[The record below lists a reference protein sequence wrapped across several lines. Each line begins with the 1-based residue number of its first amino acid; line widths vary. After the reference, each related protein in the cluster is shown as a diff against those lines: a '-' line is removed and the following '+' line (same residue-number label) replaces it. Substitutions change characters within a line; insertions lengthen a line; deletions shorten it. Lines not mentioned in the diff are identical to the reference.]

1 MQMAVQI
8 YKKNCNEK
16 HIRENNHFLI
26 KKNGKGGAIALF
38 SLCEFGVGLEKNV

>member
-16 HIRENNHFLI
+16 HIRENN
-26 KKNGKGGAIALF
+26 LF
-38 SLCEFGVGLEKNV
+38 FTEISFNFSHKFRGFYYETLAGTSKSL